1 MKSKKSVVN
10 HLFQELFTMC
20 CHSDN
25 NQRSRKIMLVGEI
38 IAQAVREGR
47 LLKSLTKDVK
57 DYGESEQ

>member
-1 MKSKKSVVN
+1 MSMSSIMKKR
-10 HLFQELFTMC
+10 EP
-20 CHSDN
+20 
-25 NQRSRKIMLVGEI
+25 MLVGEI

>member
-1 MKSKKSVVN
+1 MAMDEERSK
-10 HLFQELFTMC
+10 
-20 CHSDN
+20 
-25 NQRSRKIMLVGEI
+25 RPMLVGEI